1 MQPLVRHLWCQYAW
15 KTTLAY
21 MNTHFGS
28 ENVALGDFIKVVRG
42 DLEMPSFGLPDV
54 LTAMHGAPYKEGR
67 LKVTAGESYIQL
79 VRFTSEGASIR
90 SMVPY
95 GSSNRPNSPHY
106 ADQLPLYMKFQ
117 TKPMPLDR
125 EHWEKEA
132 TRKYHPIQ

>member
-1 MQPLVRHLWCQYAW
+1 
-15 KTTLAY
+15 
-21 MNTHFGS
+21 
-28 ENVALGDFIKVVRG
+28 
-42 DLEMPSFGLPDV
+42 
-54 LTAMHGAPYKEGR
+54 
-67 LKVTAGESYIQL
+67 L

-125 EHWEKEA
+125 EHWEKKRLGS
-132 TRKYHPIQ
+132 TILSNNKGGLSVTSV